1 MVDFHKVLDEIAE
14 RRRPCEAEAPS
25 PRLSCITPQM
35 ATPRSCI
42 APQQAAAA
50 YRRLQSTPLA
60 GPLQAPS
67 PVGRNFEDCLAEG
80 ALSRDRLKSL
90 RRSIA
95 WRLHPDRGV
104 LPEALATAAMARF
117 NAAIDAALSDDRSA
131 E

>member
-14 RRRPCEAEAPS
+14 RRRCEAAAPS
-25 PRLSCITPQM
+25 LRLSCITPEM

-50 YRRLQSTPLA
+50 YRRLQAAPLA

-67 PVGRNFEDCLAEG
+67 SVGRNYEECLAEG

-117 NAAIDAALSDDRSA
+117 NAAIDAALSDVRSA